1 MKVIKANSREFER
14 ICNRSSVGK
23 KRIQKTVARIVED
36 VQNYGDDAL
45 IKYVKQFDKVPLP
58 IRQLR
63 IKEDEINRAYR
74 DLDPK
79 FITTLKIVIENIN
92 KFYRKELKKTWRM
105 SSKDGIK
112 LSQAYQPIERVGVY
126 VPAGTA
132 PLVSTVYMTVVPA
145 RIAGVKKIVILTPAD
160 KFQKVDP
167 HILVVANLLK
177 VDEIYKVGGAQAIA
191 AMAFGT
197 KTIPKVDKIVG
208 PGNEYVTE
216 AKRQVFGYVDIDML
230 AGPSEVVVVANQ
242 FNNPNYVIADLRAQA
257 EHHGGLAVLITS
269 SRKLSQQ
276 VRKQIKE
283 GYIIIVKN
291 MEQAAHLTNLI
302 APEHLQIMIKSP
314 NGLIKKINKA
324 GAIFTGSYTPTA
336 LGDYIAGPSHVLPTG
351 GTARFFSGLGVDDF
365 IKKTHIVSYTK
376 KALEKVKD
384 RVEMLSEIEG
394 LTSHSESIKVRF
406 EKIEPKIIKKTLT
419 AVETNKGEDKK

>member
-242 FNNPNYVIADLRAQA
+242 FSNPNYVVADLRAQA

-269 SRKLSQQ
+269 SRKLAQQ

-394 LTSHSESIKVRF
+394 LKRHSESIKIRF
-406 EKIEPKIIKKTLT
+406 E
-419 AVETNKGEDKK
+419 

>member
-230 AGPSEVVVVANQ
+230 AGPSEVVV
-242 FNNPNYVIADLRAQA
+242 
-257 EHHGGLAVLITS
+257 
-269 SRKLSQQ
+269 
-276 VRKQIKE
+276 
-283 GYIIIVKN
+283 
-291 MEQAAHLTNLI
+291 
-302 APEHLQIMIKSP
+302 
-314 NGLIKKINKA
+314 
-324 GAIFTGSYTPTA
+324 
-336 LGDYIAGPSHVLPTG
+336 
-351 GTARFFSGLGVDDF
+351 
-365 IKKTHIVSYTK
+365 
-376 KALEKVKD
+376 
-384 RVEMLSEIEG
+384 
-394 LTSHSESIKVRF
+394 
-406 EKIEPKIIKKTLT
+406 
-419 AVETNKGEDKK
+419 